1 LRAPKEEALP
11 HPVARR
17 LTLSLAA
24 LAAVAVRTAAA
35 APPPLAPCALPGL
48 ETGALCAT
56 FPVFENREAKSGRT
70 IGLEVV
76 VVPATSGERTE
87 EAITFFAGG
96 PGDASTDGAAY
107 LAHDLEPARERRD
120 LVLVDFRGTGGSDAL
135 VCTEL
140 VTAGAQGFLD
150 SFLPTD
156 EVAACRARL
165 ERDRDLARYTTNEA
179 VDDVAEVLTAY
190 GYRRVNL
197 FGGSY
202 GTRAAQVMARRH
214 PELVRT
220 MILDGVV
227 RLSERDPLDFAR
239 AAQQALDDLFAECA
253 ADPACA
259 AAFPDLAGD
268 LARAL
273 ARLDAGPVTVE
284 LEDAETGEK
293 RPLRI
298 SRHGFAQTIR
308 YLLYVVSSAAAV
320 PFQIHE
326 AATGNFRPLAES
338 ASFFGNLFT
347 ATADGFFLSVTCPE
361 DVRFIRDDEIAAAVA
376 GTFLGD
382 FRIRQQIAACAAWTP
397 RAPDPAFQAPLDSA
411 IPTLLVSGER
421 DPVTPRSNAE
431 LVARHLA
438 HARQLVVPDGAH
450 GHDGLTG
457 IDCLARIAN
466 AFIASGTVEGLDSS
480 CLAEMKRP
488 PFVLAGPA
496 PAVALS
502 AAELAAFVG
511 RYRHAESPFELAVET
526 SGESLR
532 LVLAGKPPVA
542 LRAVS
547 AERFE
552 IVGLPPGYSV
562 GFERDAVG
570 AVVALLFTEPGSPP
584 ARLPRVP

>member
-1 LRAPKEEALP
+1 LSRKLALRLAP
-11 HPVARR
+11 
-17 LTLSLAA
+17 SLVA
-24 LAAVAVRTAAA
+24 LALALRPAAA
-35 APPPLAPCALPGL
+35 APPPLAACALPGL
-48 ETGALCAT
+48 DSGALCAIY
-56 FPVFENREAKSGRT
+56 PVFEDRETKRGRS
-70 IGLEVV
+70 IGLKVV
-76 VVPATSGERTE
+76 VVPATSGEPTD

-96 PGDASTDGAAY
+96 PGDSSTAGTAF
-107 LAHDLEPARERRD
+107 LAHDFAPVRATRD

-156 EVAACRARL
+156 AVAACRSRL
-165 ERDRDLARYTTNEA
+165 ERERDLARYTTEEA
-179 VDDVAEVLTAY
+179 VDDVAEVLAAY
-190 GYRRVNL
+190 GYKKTNL

-214 PELVRT
+214 PQLVRT

-253 ADPACA
+253 GDPPCA
-259 AAFPDLAGD
+259 AAFPDLEGD

-273 ARLDAGPVTVE
+273 ARLEAGPVTVE
-284 LEDAETGEK
+284 LVDAATGEP

-308 YLLYVVSSAAAV
+308 YLLYVVSSAAAA
-320 PFQIHE
+320 PYQIHE
-326 AATGNFRPLAES
+326 AARGNFRPVAES
-338 ASFFGNLFT
+338 AAFFGNLFT
-347 ATADGFFLSVTCPE
+347 ATADGYFLSVTCAE
-361 DVRFIRDDEIAAAVA
+361 DVRFIRDDEIAPAVA

-382 FRIRQQIAACAAWTP
+382 FRIRQQVAACAAWAP
-397 RAPDPAFQAPLDSA
+397 RAPDPDFPAPLESA
-411 IPTLLVSGER
+411 IPTLLASGER

-450 GHDGLTG
+450 GHDGLSG
-457 IDCLARIAN
+457 LDCLAKIGN
-466 AFIASGTVEGLDSS
+466 AFIESGRVDGLDLS
-480 CLAEMKRP
+480 CVAEMKRP
-488 PFVLAGPA
+488 PFVLSGPA
-496 PAVALS
+496 PTVALS
-502 AAELAAFVG
+502 STELAAFVG
-511 RYRHAESPFELAVET
+511 VYRHPEQPFELTVET
-526 SGESLR
+526 NGEVLR
-532 LVLAGKPPVA
+532 LTLGDKPPLA

-552 IVGLPPGYSV
+552 IVGLPPGYAVS
-562 GFERDAVG
+562 FERDAAG
-570 AVVALLFTEPGSPP
+570 GTVALAFSEPGSSPT
-584 ARLPRVP
+584 RLPRVPRLP